1 MATEDCDKWFDELME
16 HIKGGNVERVA
27 ELLRVGHD
35 VNRVSEEER
44 LSPLSLA
51 CQYGHL
57 EMARLLLEHGAD
69 VSVPGK
75 LFLILIFFKF
85 KLKMGLYEFKY
96 CKFYLPWKMWV
107 SASSVHC
114 VWMWLSVDM
123 SMFFWTPL
131 FSSWAVFSCFS
142 LWTWSFMLQMNFFGS
157 GVTHD

>member
-75 LFLILIFFKF
+75 VFLILIFFKF

-96 CKFYLPWKMWV
+96 CKFYLPGKM
-107 SASSVHC
+107 
-114 VWMWLSVDM
+114 
-123 SMFFWTPL
+123 
-131 FSSWAVFSCFS
+131 
-142 LWTWSFMLQMNFFGS
+142 
-157 GVTHD
+157 